1 MIEPPAALRGVAQ
14 PADSYIGRAVE
25 RLEDAR
31 MLRGLGRYV
40 DDEQP
45 RGLLHAA
52 FFRSPL
58 AHARLRALDVSKAL
72 ALPGVH
78 AAFSAADLPAP
89 IPQIPLRM
97 EPRPELARFEQPLIA
112 HGKVRYVGEP
122 IAVVVAD
129 SAAQAEDAVAA
140 IEIDLEALPAITG
153 GTQATPEYVWL
164 FEEHPTHHA
173 MTITAARGDADAVFR
188 EAPYTRRER
197 FQVQRHG
204 AVPMETRGVLAAWD
218 AAHGKLAVWGSMKV
232 PFAIRALLAKLMQ
245 LPEHA
250 ITVNESDTGGGFGMR
265 GEFYPED
272 FWIPYAARRL
282 ARPVKWIEGRG
293 EHFTASSHARE
304 VTGELEIAC
313 RRDGTLL
320 ALRGHARADMGAYL
334 RPNAVTAPRNL
345 AQMIAGPYHVPHLH
359 MAVDMLLSN
368 KTPAASYRGPGR
380 FEADF
385 FRERLFDIAAKD
397 LGIDRVAFR
406 RRNLV
411 QQGDM
416 PYPLATVQPY
426 GSGGEFDS
434 GDYSETFDRCL
445 AEIGW
450 AQKSAM
456 QGQLIDGR
464 YHGLG
469 LGCYVEGGASGPK
482 ENARLTLAPDGTV
495 SVYTG
500 SSAIGQGL
508 ETIFAQIAADALGI
522 DMARIRGVFHGS
534 TSHVSEGFGSYASRA
549 TVMGGSAL
557 LDAAANLNTVIRHA
571 AAAQFGCAPD
581 DVTITPGLRQ
591 VVANGKSRHV
601 AELSA
606 EGFEAEGAFVNSK
619 RTYSY
624 GTHAAHV
631 AVDPHTGQ
639 VQVLDYVAVEDVGR
653 IINPATLHG
662 QTVGAIVQGL
672 GGALLE
678 QITYDAEGQLL
689 TGTFADY
696 ALPAAGEFACIRTIA
711 LENHPSPANP
721 LGAKGAGEGGII
733 PVGGVIANAVAA
745 ALASFKVSPC
755 ALPLSSHRVWALIQ
769 AAA

>member
-1 MIEPPAALRGVAQ
+1 MTRPT
-14 PADSYIGRAVE
+14 DTYIGCAVE

-31 MLRGLGRYV
+31 MLRGQGQYV
-40 DDEQP
+40 DDVQP
-45 RGLLHAA
+45 PGLLHAA
-52 FFRSPL
+52 FFRSPQ
-58 AHARLRALDVSKAL
+58 AHARIHALDVLKAL

-78 AAFSAADLPAP
+78 AVFSAADLSAP
-89 IPQIPLRM
+89 IPKIPLRM
-97 EPRPELARFEQPLIA
+97 EPRPELARFEQPVIA
-112 HGKVRYVGEP
+112 YGKVRYVGEP
-122 IAVVVAD
+122 VAVVVAD
-129 SAAQAEDAVAA
+129 SAAQAQDAVAS
-140 IEIDLEALPAITG
+140 IEVDFEPLPAVTG
-153 GTQATPEYVWL
+153 GTQAAPENVWL
-164 FEEHPTHHA
+164 FEEHRTHQA
-173 MTITAARGDADAVFR
+173 MTITAARGDADAAFR
-188 EAPYTRRER
+188 AAPYTRRER

-204 AVPMETRGVLAAWD
+204 AVPMETRGVLADWD
-218 AAHGKLAVWGSMKV
+218 AARGKLTVWGSMKV

-245 LPEHA
+245 LPQDA

-282 ARPVKWIEGRG
+282 ARPVKWIEGRS

-304 VTGELEIAC
+304 VACELEVAC
-313 RRDGTLL
+313 DKQGTVL
-320 ALRGHARADMGAYL
+320 ALRGHAGADMGAYM

-345 AQMIAGPYHVPHLH
+345 AQMIAGPYHVPHVQ
-359 MAVDMLLSN
+359 MAVDMHLSS

-385 FRERLFDIAAKD
+385 FRERLFDMAAKD

-411 QQGDM
+411 KRGDM

-434 GDYSETFDRCL
+434 GDYSETFGRCL

-456 QGQLIDGR
+456 QGRLIDGR

-508 ETIFAQIAADALGI
+508 ETVFAQIAADALDI

-534 TSHVSEGFGSYASRA
+534 TTAVREGFGSYASRA

-557 LDAAANLNTVIRHA
+557 LDAAANLKTAIRQA
-571 AAAQFGCAPD
+571 AAAQFGCEVDA
-581 DVTITPGLRQ
+581 VEITPGLQQ
-591 VVANGKSRHV
+591 VVADGKSRNV

-606 EGFEAEGAFVNSK
+606 DGFEAAGTFVNSK

-631 AVDPHTGQ
+631 AVDPNTGL

-662 QTVGAIVQGL
+662 QVAGAIVQGL

-678 QITYDAEGQLL
+678 QITYDDQGQLL
-689 TGTFADY
+689 SGSLVDY
-696 ALPAAGEFACIRTIA
+696 ALPAVGEFPHIRVIT
-711 LENHPSPANP
+711 LENHPSPINP

-745 ALASFKVSPC
+745 ALASLNISPR
-755 ALPLSSHRVWALIQ
+755 ALPLSPHRVWELIAV
-769 AAA
+769 AA